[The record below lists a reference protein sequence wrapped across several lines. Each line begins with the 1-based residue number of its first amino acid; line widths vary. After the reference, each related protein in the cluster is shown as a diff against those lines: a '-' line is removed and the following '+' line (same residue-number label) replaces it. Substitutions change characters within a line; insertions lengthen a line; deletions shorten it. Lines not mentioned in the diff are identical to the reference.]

1 MLLVKDDLYVK
12 KINRIMVAMD
22 SSEAAIQCLQL
33 ALFLLRD
40 TKGSELILV
49 HVKIWWQIWSSSSA
63 GEKTPFSHLRS
74 QAKQGVQPRCIT
86 SSKPGEEILG
96 RTDECRHVN
105 AGFSDRRPSIA
116 KSFVDLDRLG
126 SFFVGLR

>member
-49 HVKIWWQIWSSSSA
+49 HVNSKWQIW
-63 GEKTPFSHLRS
+63 
-74 QAKQGVQPRCIT
+74 
-86 SSKPGEEILG
+86 
-96 RTDECRHVN
+96 
-105 AGFSDRRPSIA
+105 
-116 KSFVDLDRLG
+116 
-126 SFFVGLR
+126 

>member
-40 TKGSELILV
+40 TKEVS
-49 HVKIWWQIWSSSSA
+49 
-63 GEKTPFSHLRS
+63 
-74 QAKQGVQPRCIT
+74 
-86 SSKPGEEILG
+86 
-96 RTDECRHVN
+96 
-105 AGFSDRRPSIA
+105 
-116 KSFVDLDRLG
+116 
-126 SFFVGLR
+126 